1 MALKLEELTEA
12 IIGAAVE
19 VHKAL
24 GPGLLES
31 ICEECLCHE
40 LRLRE
45 LSFRKQLPIPI
56 TYKGI
61 KLQSACRLDVVVE
74 GKVVIE
80 IKSVETVLPVHEAQ
94 LLTYMRLGGYEVG
107 LLLNFDVP
115 VLKDGV
121 TRRVL

>member
-31 ICEECLCHE
+31 IYEECLCHE
-40 LRLRE
+40 LRLRG
-45 LSFRKQLPIPI
+45 LRFQRQLPTPI
-56 TYKGI
+56 TCKGVQ
-61 KLQSACRLDVVVE
+61 LQSACRLDVVVE

-80 IKSVETVLPVHEAQ
+80 IKAVENVLPVHEAQ
-94 LLTYMRLGGYEVG
+94 LLSYMRLGGYSVG
-107 LLLNFDVP
+107 LLLNFDGP
-115 VLKDGV
+115 VLKDGI
-121 TRRVL
+121 TRMVL